1 MLDSRASSS
10 HDALRGG
17 PPLPC
22 ILVRQA
28 AVALI
33 VIRDRFLE
41 SRWLSNS
48 YRVQWFIFNRIHAPY
63 LTWNSY
69 RKLRWN
75 RSVADYTLT
84 SVFSGRARFY
94 IWMIKWMVYLGG
106 SFSRN
111 SGGPFAHCRCSAAEE
126 HVDCIGGYE
135 SRWSSLVGRS
145 DPRLFVREIVKR
157 SCDLCKRM
165 QVAAAHDGPA
175 VTESENCCPGGGSR
189 LASFFPL
196 ALWCLCP
203 SVSFWTGPCFL
214 PSFSL
219 SLSFSFLYLS
229 HPFLRFAGF
238 IRALVL
244 AARPLSASY
253 EVSRKRWNGRAP
265 VMFMNERSCDCALS
279 NWLLKVLERLGLL
292 PLPALSLF
300 SLVENS
306 DQPVWISLGERDI
319 CLCWMKYLDDF
330 RGGLIEGSLK
340 HLFQYRSGYVRSD
353 IIFAPRSVSSIRSSK
368 RVNWKTDFD
377 DVSSATNGSLL
388 SSARG
393 IGEKLLVVKDSAPVY
408 TINSARKQ
416 YR

>member
-219 SLSFSFLYLS
+219 SLFL
-229 HPFLRFAGF
+229 F
-238 IRALVL
+238 
-244 AARPLSASY
+244 PLSLTPFPPFRWLYSRPGPHRAS
-253 EVSRKRWNGRAP
+253 SFRK
-265 VMFMNERSCDCALS
+265 L
-279 NWLLKVLERLGLL
+279 
-292 PLPALSLF
+292 
-300 SLVENS
+300 
-306 DQPVWISLGERDI
+306 
-319 CLCWMKYLDDF
+319 
-330 RGGLIEGSLK
+330 
-340 HLFQYRSGYVRSD
+340 
-353 IIFAPRSVSSIRSSK
+353 
-368 RVNWKTDFD
+368 
-377 DVSSATNGSLL
+377 
-388 SSARG
+388 RG
-393 IGEKLLVVKDSAPVY
+393 IQEKVKRKGPRDVY
-408 TINSARKQ
+408 EWAVLRLCAVQLTTESARKTRATSSPCSLSLQ
-416 YR
+416 SRRK